1 MENDLKVRR
10 ARHELTQSDLAE
22 AVDVSRQTISAI
34 EAGRYNPSLELA
46 FGLAEYFDCSIGDI
60 FEAPTTE
67 G

>member
-22 AVDVSRQTISAI
+22 AVDVSRQTVSAI

-46 FGLAEYFDCSIGDI
+46 FDLAQYFDCSIEDI

-67 G
+67 